1 MKSFT
6 LNIAD
11 YNIRFVSTG
20 SETDLFLKKKY
31 RHFFSCSGN
40 ADITVRVHSGILTP
54 EKKAVRVFHAPYIKE
69 IKNIKVKIN
78 DEFWTVYK
86 CNGDILIET
95 ILPLGEKNRK
105 ACLRMNAGADEWD
118 LYISG
123 AEKKRDPMEY
133 PLDGLLLYY
142 LTVRSGDI
150 FIHGSGVSI
159 NNRGYLFA
167 GVSGKG
173 KTTIARLWDEA
184 GARVIHDDRLIIRN
198 IYDRFV
204 MYNTPVYNN
213 ETQRSSPIDKIFLI
227 DHGTVNTIDPTG
239 KSEALLLVMANCI
252 QHLWNPSI
260 IESLTEVL
268 DKLTS
273 ETDVRRLFF
282 RPDKSVI
289 SYILEEGSRG
299 DRGNRGKKNSKI
311 VE

>member
-1 MKSFT
+1 MRSFS

-11 YNIRFVSTG
+11 YITRFVSAEP
-20 SETDLFLKKKY
+20 ETELFTTKRY
-31 RHFFSCSGN
+31 NNFFSDN
-40 ADITVRVHSGILTP
+40 RNVDITIRVHSGILTP

-69 IKNIKVKIN
+69 TDNIKIKIN

-86 CNGDILIET
+86 NNDDILIET
-95 ILPLGEKNRK
+95 ILPLGKKNRK
-105 ACLRMNAGADEWD
+105 ACMRINTGADVWD

-123 AEKKRDPMEY
+123 VEKKRDPLEY

-150 FIHGSGVSI
+150 FIHGSGVNI

-173 KTTIARLWDEA
+173 KTTIARLWNEA

-198 IYDRFV
+198 INNRFV

-213 ETQRSSPIDKIFLI
+213 ETPRSAPVDKIFLI
-227 DHGTVNTIDPTG
+227 DHGTVNTIVPTG
-239 KSEALLLVMANCI
+239 NSEALSLLMANCI
-252 QHLWNPSI
+252 QHLWDPSI
-260 IESLTEVL
+260 IESLTAALV
-268 DKLTS
+268 KLTS

-289 SYILEEGSRG
+289 SYIL
-299 DRGNRGKKNSKI
+299 KNEK
-311 VE
+311 

>member
-1 MKSFT
+1 MKSFN
-6 LNIAD
+6 LNIANYD
-11 YNIRFVSTG
+11 IRFVSSG
-20 SETDLFLKKKY
+20 PETDLFLKKKY
-31 RHFFSCSGN
+31 SHFYSCSGN
-40 ADITVRVHSGILTP
+40 ADITVRVHSGIPKP
-54 EKKAVRVFHAPYIKE
+54 EEKAVRVFHAPYIIE
-69 IKNIKVKIN
+69 TENRKVKIN

-86 CNGDILIET
+86 SKNDILIDT
-95 ILPLGEKNRK
+95 ILPFGKKNRK
-105 ACLRMNAGADEWD
+105 ACLRMNAGAKEWD

-123 AEKKRDPMEY
+123 AEKKRDPLEY

-184 GARVIHDDRLIIRN
+184 GATVIHDDRLIIRN

-213 ETQRSSPIDKIFLI
+213 ETPRSSPVDKIFLI
-227 DHGTVNTIDPTG
+227 DHGTANSIVPTG
-239 KSEALLLVMANCI
+239 KSEALSLVMANCI
-252 QHLWNPSI
+252 QHLWDPSI

-268 DKLTS
+268 VKLTS
-273 ETDVRRLFF
+273 ETDIRRLFF
-282 RPDKSVI
+282 KPDKSVI
-289 SYILEEGSRG
+289 SYIL
-299 DRGNRGKKNSKI
+299 KNEK
-311 VE
+311 